1 VTARP
6 ARFRAV
12 LDLCL
17 GEDDATALPELA
29 VLAAEGNRAA
39 QILLALEHS
48 SRRLRQR

>member
-1 VTARP
+1 
-6 ARFRAV
+6 
-12 LDLCL
+12 
-17 GEDDATALPELA
+17 